1 MTIDELLLTPYR
13 VIDILPERVPE
24 NSPGQYS
31 AVERYFLKDK
41 ALRRRQAELLLK
53 LNCYY
58 DLTFVLPRPDGTEEE
73 IFNPAPETVTKLV
86 GREYLC
92 VLIGGE
98 VPGVPE
104 ALITAD
110 RADAYMT
117 VYHAEGRLLD
127 LIHKLTEA
135 AGLFLWE
142 EEREEDR

>member
-13 VIDILPERVPE
+13 IIDILPERVPE
-24 NSPGQYS
+24 NSPGQYF

-41 ALRRRQAELLLK
+41 ALRRRQAELFLK

-98 VPGVPE
+98 APE

-127 LIHKLTEA
+127 LIRKLTEA